1 MSNRSVPSV
10 AKMEPKKIEPKKMEH
25 SLIDPRVSVT
35 IRWIALS
42 GQLTTVL
49 LVHFA
54 LGFVLPLGPLLAVI
68 GIGMVLNLW
77 QTSLNRSGVQLS
89 RPPVLIVLSFD
100 VIQLAALL
108 YLAGGLLNPFSIL
121 FLAPVVVSAAILD
134 VFSTISLVVIVTI
147 CASILTIH
155 HLPLPWSDA
164 GLVAP
169 PLYQFGLWIALVIS
183 AIFMAYYVFWLAS
196 KSRKTSEMLG
206 QTRLMLASERQ
217 VIALGSLATAAAHKL
232 GSPLTTIR
240 LISDDL
246 ITQLKHDSVQ
256 EEDLLLLKAEI
267 ERCQVILSELDS
279 DAMKTNR
286 ELDILMPV
294 VLAIQTMVADL
305 TASFKVEIEWQVENG
320 LDIPQPEIAQTPE
333 LSYALEAILEN
344 ASDFAETKIIVDI
357 SWDHI
362 MLYIRIMDDGI
373 GYPTPVLAN
382 LGQPE
387 NSSRLG
393 QKGHRGLGLFL
404 VQSFI
409 RQLNGTT
416 SFKNQKPHGAAVE
429 IKIPIESLV

>member
-1 MSNRSVPSV
+1 MSINSVPS
-10 AKMEPKKIEPKKMEH
+10 AAKMEH
-25 SLIDPRVSVT
+25 SLIDPRVSVA

-42 GQLTTVL
+42 GQLATVL
-49 LVHFA
+49 IVHFA

-68 GIGMVLNLW
+68 GIGIILNLW
-77 QTSLNRSGVQLS
+77 QTFLNRGGSQLS

-134 VFSTISLVVIVTI
+134 VFSTISLVIIVTI
-147 CASILTIH
+147 CASILTIY
-155 HLPLPWSDA
+155 HLPLPWSDS
-164 GLVAP
+164 GLVVP

-183 AIFMAYYVFWLAS
+183 AIFMAYYIFWLAS

-246 ITQLKHDSVQ
+246 ISQLKNDAVQ
-256 EEDLLLLKAEI
+256 EEDVLLLKAEI
-267 ERCQVILSELDS
+267 ERCQIILSELDS

-286 ELDILMPV
+286 ELDILMPA
-294 VLAIQTMVADL
+294 VLAIQQTVAAL
-305 TASFKVEIEWQVENG
+305 TASFKVEIEWQVKNS
-320 LDIPQPEIAQTPE
+320 LLLTQPEIARTPE

-344 ASDFAETKIIVDI
+344 ARDFAETKIIVDI
-357 SWDHI
+357 SWDQTV
-362 MLYIRIMDDGI
+362 LYIKIMDDGV
-373 GYPTPVLAN
+373 GYPTSVLAN

-387 NSSRLG
+387 NSSRLR

-409 RQLNGTT
+409 RQLNGST
-416 SFKNQKPHGAAVE
+416 SFKNQKLGGAVVE
-429 IKIPIESLV
+429 IRVPIESLV